1 MPKKDKEERIK
12 SYEYKKWNDFDVD
25 AELEKIE
32 EGNGEDGAAEE
43 EGATEV
49 DEAVLLQAEIL
60 ALKQESSI
68 LGQWSNPVSGSWK
81 SQESSPWGLTAQ
93 SLICSIMD
101 KPHTGLD
108 ECPRILLSCFRAWNS
123 GCRRRRRKR
132 SAATP
137 SSRRGGT
144 RRR

>member
-43 EGATEV
+43 EGAAEV

-60 ALKQESSI
+60 VLKQESSI
-68 LGQWSNPVSGSWK
+68 LGQWSNPESGSRK
-81 SQESSPWGLTAQ
+81 SQANSPWAKQ
-93 SLICSIMD
+93 
-101 KPHTGLD
+101 H
-108 ECPRILLSCFRAWNS
+108 RV
-123 GCRRRRRKR
+123 
-132 SAATP
+132 
-137 SSRRGGT
+137 
-144 RRR
+144 